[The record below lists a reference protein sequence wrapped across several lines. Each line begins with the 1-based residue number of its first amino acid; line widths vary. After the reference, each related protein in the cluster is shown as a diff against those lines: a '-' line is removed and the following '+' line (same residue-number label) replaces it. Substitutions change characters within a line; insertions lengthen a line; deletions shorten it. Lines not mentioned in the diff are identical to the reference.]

1 MNIASCVIQQIRSK
15 LFTSFQL
22 ILLSPTHN
30 LISRLWSL
38 QSFLR
43 TMLYLVLVLLT
54 RNGTNNFSCLLHLDV
69 LNNINRV
76 CRGVPTIST
85 ERDSERTQNSSD
97 SLCRATSP
105 IKGGNDGWSRSSVT
119 KVTGW
124 VQSQALTKGTVSTD
138 RRETQGHTAR
148 SRVRQSMETR
158 KSWTLNLLQLNKTA
172 VSKVIM
178 IITVCVFTR
187 VSTCCNDL
195 FFQP

>member
-38 QSFLR
+38 QSVLR

-76 CRGVPTIST
+76 CRGVPTVST